1 MGYTAIIIGMAI
13 LLGWA
18 VSEVFRSFSNDDE
31 LGYKIIGITM
41 IILVISLICGFTIG
55 LREEIRYN
63 TLEQYFNGNIEVKED
78 IDTVRTYKFN

>member
-1 MGYTAIIIGMAI
+1 MAI

-18 VSEVFRSFSNDDE
+18 VSEVFRSFSNDDG

-41 IILVISLICGFTIG
+41 VILVISLICGFTIG

-63 TLEQYFNGNIEVKED
+63 TLEQYFNGEVEVIQD
-78 IDTVRTYKFN
+78 STITRTYKFIKHE